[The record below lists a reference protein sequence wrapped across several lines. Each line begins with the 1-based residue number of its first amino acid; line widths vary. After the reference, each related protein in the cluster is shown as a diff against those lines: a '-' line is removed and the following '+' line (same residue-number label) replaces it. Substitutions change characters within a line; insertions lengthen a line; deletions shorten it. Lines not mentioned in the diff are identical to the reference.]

1 MPPGRRAS
9 RRSRLGQQRSG
20 TISESVRLVR
30 GADGG
35 TIAMRIEYL
44 AAIAIAA
51 VAAGTGL
58 AVHSVGSLPPEKQ
71 STPAAAQL
79 ATLLAE
85 SVDPFLLRWLTVAPQ
100 TIARRKA
107 RATILS
113 ASSGKERCNAFASH
127 PMALASI
134 RPFLVCRIE
143 RENSSAASAYAAT
156 SRPVLPILALF
167 GPDRRG

>member
-1 MPPGRRAS
+1 MRRTQAGVP
-9 RRSRLGQQRSG
+9 RARVKQGSG
-20 TISESVRLVR
+20 TISESARLVR

-51 VAAGTGL
+51 FVAGGL

-85 SVDPFLLRWLTVAPQ
+85 SVDPFLHR
-100 TIARRKA
+100 
-107 RATILS
+107 
-113 ASSGKERCNAFASH
+113 SSG
-127 PMALASI
+127 
-134 RPFLVCRIE
+134 
-143 RENSSAASAYAAT
+143 
-156 SRPVLPILALF
+156 
-167 GPDRRG
+167 